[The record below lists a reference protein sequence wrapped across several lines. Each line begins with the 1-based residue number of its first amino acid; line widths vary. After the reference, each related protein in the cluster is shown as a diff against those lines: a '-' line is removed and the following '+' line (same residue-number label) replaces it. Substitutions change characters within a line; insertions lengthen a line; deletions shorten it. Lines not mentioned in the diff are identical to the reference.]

1 MQGLTVDFGKKAKN
15 QIDIIIEMLGSPK
28 EEDIKKIQ
36 NEISR
41 NYVKKLPKKKG
52 KDLKA
57 IFPDA
62 NPLGIRKI

>member
-1 MQGLTVDFGKKAKN
+1 M
-15 QIDIIIEMLGSPK
+15 MGSPK
-28 EEDIKKIQ
+28 DEDIKKIQ

-52 KDLKA
+52 KDMRL

-62 NPLGIRKI
+62 NPLGSI